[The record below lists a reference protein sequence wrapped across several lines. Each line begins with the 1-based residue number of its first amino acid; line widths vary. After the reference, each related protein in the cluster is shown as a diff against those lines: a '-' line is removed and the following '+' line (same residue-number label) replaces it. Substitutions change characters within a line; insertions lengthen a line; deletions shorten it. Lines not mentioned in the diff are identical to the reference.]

1 MTALRR
7 VWLVFLC
14 VFRTEEKVSV
24 LVTNP
29 EIDVKRKD
37 GEKKKN
43 IQLMWVSKIST
54 NAVLERSFALL
65 SFSRFPKWR

>member
-1 MTALRR
+1 M
-7 VWLVFLC
+7 C
-14 VFRTEEKVSV
+14 VFRTEENVSV

-29 EIDVKRKD
+29 EIDGKRKQ

-43 IQLMWVSKIST
+43 IQLMWVSRMST
-54 NAVLERSFALL
+54 NAVLGRSFPLL